1 MDQIVSE
8 TTFFFC
14 QHQYKSL
21 QIFQTFDKKIRLSQI
36 IRCPFNRAE
45 GWLHC
50 WFSYSTITSMSF
62 FICIP
67 QKILALN
74 IHLIVYSSKK
84 GQSVKIISL
93 RDLPWEGFLFL
104 FFPIANKADFSSL
117 LALNY
122 KSTIRLTTEHIEW
135 DYYYWLQLIV
145 IQPLGLCR
153 SLFSLRS
160 RCLCLS
166 GVKWNSTCPVTK

>member
-8 TTFFFC
+8 TTFFFHYH
-14 QHQYKSL
+14 QHKGL

-36 IRCPFNRAE
+36 IRCPFNVAG
-45 GWLHC
+45 GWLHRG
-50 WFSYSTITSMSF
+50 FSYSTITSMSF
-62 FICIP
+62 FLCMP

-93 RDLPWEGFLFL
+93 KDLPWED
-104 FFPIANKADFSSL
+104 FFPQIANKADFSSL

-122 KSTIRLTTEHIEW
+122 KSTIRLTTEHIKW
-135 DYYYWLQLIV
+135 DYYYWLQLIM

-153 SLFSLRS
+153 TLFSLRT